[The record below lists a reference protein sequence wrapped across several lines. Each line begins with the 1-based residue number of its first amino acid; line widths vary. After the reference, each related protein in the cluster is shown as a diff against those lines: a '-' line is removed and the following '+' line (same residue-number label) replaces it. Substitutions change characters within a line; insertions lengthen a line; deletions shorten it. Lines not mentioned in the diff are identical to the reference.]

1 MVVHACNSSYAGGG
15 GRKVTIWGQ
24 VGQKHGT
31 LPEKQTEKQKDWEVT
46 QGVEHFPSK
55 HKALSSIISIPL
67 KREVMVYTY

>member
-1 MVVHACNSSYAGGG
+1 
-15 GRKVTIWGQ
+15 

-55 HKALSSIISIPL
+55 HKALSSILSIPL